1 MSLVFD
7 PSHSVPTELS
17 LLLSSQAH
25 RAYQPAYEPA
35 LLSPSW
41 PCRNPSLSPPNGL
54 KIAAEWVTEEHFAFN
69 KLMIKP
75 SKAQRAPRKKTAES
89 TRNIQSVLL
98 ILNSEAVLHTLEPQ
112 RLFIDHRTDY
122 LLEDYE
128 MSLPLESYAAAVLS
142 NQDPKCQGWFF

>member
-1 MSLVFD
+1 
-7 PSHSVPTELS
+7 
-17 LLLSSQAH
+17 
-25 RAYQPAYEPA
+25 
-35 LLSPSW
+35 
-41 PCRNPSLSPPNGL
+41 
-54 KIAAEWVTEEHFAFN
+54 
-69 KLMIKP
+69 MIKP

-89 TRNIQSVLL
+89 TRNIQSVRL

-142 NQDPKCQGWFF
+142 NQDPKCQG

>member
-41 PCRNPSLSPPNGL
+41 PCRNPFLSPPDGL
-54 KIAAEWVTEEHFAFN
+54 KIAAE
-69 KLMIKP
+69 
-75 SKAQRAPRKKTAES
+75 
-89 TRNIQSVLL
+89 
-98 ILNSEAVLHTLEPQ
+98 
-112 RLFIDHRTDY
+112 
-122 LLEDYE
+122 
-128 MSLPLESYAAAVLS
+128 
-142 NQDPKCQGWFF
+142 